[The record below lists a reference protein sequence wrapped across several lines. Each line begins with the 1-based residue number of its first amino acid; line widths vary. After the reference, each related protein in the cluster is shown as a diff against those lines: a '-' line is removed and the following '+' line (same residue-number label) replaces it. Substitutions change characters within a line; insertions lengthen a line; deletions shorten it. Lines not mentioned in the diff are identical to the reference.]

1 MGWLFL
7 AVLYLPLVAIIN
19 VAANWERRH
28 LSFLYL
34 PLILAIFPLAIEMAV
49 SAKLDIGLWPA
60 AVLNYAVACSVFYLR
75 TEIDL
80 SV

>member
-19 VAANWERRH
+19 VVANWERRH

-60 AVLNYAVACSVFYLR
+60 AVLNYAGALIVFYLR
-75 TEIDL
+75 TGN
-80 SV
+80 